1 MRNNKRY
8 LIAGFIGAGA
18 FLLASAGA
26 SAHLGSNRSLSDQTP
41 NPSTAGA
48 ANLLATAPT
57 PEPSKTPQSAATPEP
72 AETPEAAKTP
82 EVEAAV
88 TAGSDVEQDGE
99 HEGGDGGDSGD

>member
-26 SAHLGSNRSLSDQTP
+26 SAHLGSTRSLSDQVPTP
-41 NPSTAGA
+41 SASGSA
-48 ANLLATAPT
+48 LSATSPT
-57 PEPSKTPQSAATPEP
+57 PEPSETPKAAQTPEP
-72 AETPEAAKTP
+72 AETPEPADTP
-82 EVEAAV
+82 EVEATG
-88 TAGSDVEQDGE
+88 TAGSNVEQEGE